1 MRDNGS
7 LHPQSRRANSSWE
20 RVEDCSSAYLIRCT
34 KKRKVSRIYFSLLI
48 VVSRFSSIVHGLQL
62 CSLHQTQ
69 AAFAFRIA
77 IPIAHSTSPG
87 NN

>member
-34 KKRKVSRIYFSLLI
+34 KKRKVSMIYFSLLTI
-48 VVSRFSSIVHGLQL
+48 DLALNLVCLSPWIRK
-62 CSLHQTQ
+62 TQ
-69 AAFAFRIA
+69 AGLPEFRIA
-77 IPIAHSTSPG
+77 IPIAHSTRPG